1 MNNVFPLFQQIAI
14 ESPADPRTQVTTA
27 VTVIM
32 ASNAQLERRI
42 KDLSMHL
49 DVIDHVIE
57 VLGEVGR
64 QEGLRQLSKII
75 REALM
80 HASREL
86 SEHVKILPTLR
97 NDFVAELSDELKLAS
112 RKSNLTVSR

>member
-1 MNNVFPLFQQIAI
+1 MSNVFPLFEQVTI

-42 KDLSMHL
+42 KGLSMHL

-57 VLGEVGR
+57 VLGEAGR
-64 QEGLRQLSKII
+64 REGLRQLSKNI
-75 REALM
+75 REALV

-86 SEHVKILPTLR
+86 SENVRRLPALR
-97 NDFVAELSDELKLAS
+97 NDFVNELSLVN
-112 RKSNLTVSR
+112 RNSNFTGPR